1 MILALVG
8 CLPDREEFD
17 FENLQAQ
24 PSGERLV
31 AGSVSGLYDS
41 VGVVIDSTALYN
53 PTELYQYDQT
63 YYVVDKGNMTVRK
76 YDAEGDYV
84 VSFGQGE
91 GQAPEEFI
99 GIQAVYSSPKGVYII
114 DKTKVVRFDSSG
126 ALTGVYTS
134 EQPFQNAIMLN
145 DSVLVDYHLPDR
157 LAFRTY
163 AIQADRILPKAKFG
177 ALIRDQE
184 AAFVSISGASLSRID
199 DDSFVIVS
207 LFGGI
212 ICRYDQMK
220 KAYCRTTIDRQ
231 PLPELVSRSDNGLLK
246 FRNEKICK
254 VPNVSSLLITIL

>member
-76 YDAEGDYV
+76 YDAGGDYV

-134 EQPFQNAIMLN
+134 EQPFQSAIMLN

-157 LAFRTY
+157 LAFFQTASHFGLMRFRLTGY
-163 AIQADRILPKAKFG
+163 SPKPNSEHSFE
-177 ALIRDQE
+177 IRKRRSSPLAVPPCQ
-184 AAFVSISGASLSRID
+184 GL
-199 DDSFVIVS
+199 
-207 LFGGI
+207 
-212 ICRYDQMK
+212 
-220 KAYCRTTIDRQ
+220 TTI
-231 PLPELVSRSDNGLLK
+231 LS
-246 FRNEKICK
+246 
-254 VPNVSSLLITIL
+254 